1 MPSIYARQL
10 SDRVA
15 LTTPNPDATGLFW
28 GVAWAS
34 MSNISATLLQLRS
47 RIDFSDRSRT
57 EVLEDGQAVQA
68 RRAVGP
74 RWRAS
79 GRIGYQGASRI
90 QASGITRQTVNAS
103 ALNQGANHRGRRFAG
118 APYRQPPTP
127 DQRLSGDSR
136 CWLLGPMAPQQIAAP
151 DVDLA
156 LDAVCWSEL
165 LGRQQPS
172 QKYFEGNLA
181 ASLAMVAS
189 KAPALSAC
197 CAMPD
202 ANTRSSSS

>member
-74 RWRAS
+74 RRRAS
-79 GRIGYQGASRI
+79 GRIGYQGCQQDPGFWNNKADRQRISFEPRREPPGASFCGSPI
-90 QASGITRQTVNAS
+90 S
-103 ALNQGANHRGRRFAG
+103 
-118 APYRQPPTP
+118 
-127 DQRLSGDSR
+127 
-136 CWLLGPMAPQQIAAP
+136 
-151 DVDLA
+151 
-156 LDAVCWSEL
+156 
-165 LGRQQPS
+165 
-172 QKYFEGNLA
+172 A
-181 ASLAMVAS
+181 ASHPLINGSLVTVDNG
-189 KAPALSAC
+189 C
-197 CAMPD
+197 
-202 ANTRSSSS
+202 